1 MKKKKIENEEKR
13 ARKKEKDEESEGKTR
28 KKQRIEKGDK
38 KELIRYLNM
47 LN

>member
-1 MKKKKIENEEKR
+1 MKKKERGRRRKTKK
-13 ARKKEKDEESEGKTR
+13 AREKTR